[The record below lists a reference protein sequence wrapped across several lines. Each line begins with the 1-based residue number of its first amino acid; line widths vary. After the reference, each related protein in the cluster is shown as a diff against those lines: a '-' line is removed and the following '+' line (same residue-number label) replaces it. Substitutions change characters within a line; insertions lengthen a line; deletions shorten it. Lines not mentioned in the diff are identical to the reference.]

1 MKENLEKAKPILF
14 NTEMVRAILDGKKT
28 ETRRV
33 VTPQPEFRNGETGFY
48 ILMDDGSFEL
58 KIDGYEYTSDYP
70 ITPKYY
76 RGDILYVRETFI
88 KTGTDNPK
96 YFYKADC
103 HPSLHH
109 LYKFSPSLHMPKEA
123 ARLFLRVTDVRAER
137 LQEIDEV
144 GTAKE
149 GIRTDVLTCR
159 FDDPDFVENIGGVPI
174 FAKLWDSTVRKD
186 AIDKFGWDANP
197 WVFVYSF
204 ERI

>member
-1 MKENLEKAKPILF
+1 M
-14 NTEMVRAILDGKKT
+14 
-28 ETRRV
+28 
-33 VTPQPEFRNGETGFY
+33 
-48 ILMDDGSFEL
+48 
-58 KIDGYEYTSDYP
+58 
-70 ITPKYY
+70 
-76 RGDILYVRETFI
+76 
-88 KTGTDNPK
+88 
-96 YFYKADC
+96 
-103 HPSLHH
+103 
-109 LYKFSPSLHMPKEA
+109 
-123 ARLFLRVTDVRAER
+123 
-137 LQEIDEV
+137 QEIDEV